1 METMPERVRYH
12 SKLYLGEGIR
22 EKKLDK
28 IRKKLEEKPL
38 LSGVFLIA
46 VSANP
51 SDQLDI
57 FEARQLVQPY
67 YVKNPPYV
75 IGIAGSRMEA
85 VSMVE
90 QIVRECL
97 RERGDCALKEYLLC

>member
-1 METMPERVRYH
+1 MPERVRYH
-12 SKLYLGEGIR
+12 SKLYLGEGIK

-28 IRKKLEEKPL
+28 IRKKLEERPL

-57 FEARQLVQPY
+57 FEARQLVQSY

-75 IGIAGSRMEA
+75 IGIAGSRKEA

-97 RERGDCALKEYLLC
+97 LERGDCALKEYLLC